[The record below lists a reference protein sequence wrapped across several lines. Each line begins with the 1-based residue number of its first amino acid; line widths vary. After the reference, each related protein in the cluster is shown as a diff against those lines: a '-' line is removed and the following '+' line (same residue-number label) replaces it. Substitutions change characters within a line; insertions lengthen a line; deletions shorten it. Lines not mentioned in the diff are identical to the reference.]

1 MDRKSTI
8 LLTVIAI
15 ATLLVAV
22 VGATFAYFTA
32 VNGGQ
37 GKSAVEVKTQVLT
50 PIIVNAENKI
60 DLTVSSEDMIQSIG
74 NNDKSVYSE
83 NIAAAQQVSAYADN
97 SGTNVD
103 FTCDFA
109 LKYVPTNIYKKS
121 AENVDNLTELEVNFE
136 ELTEGLATVNKTTNN
151 ATLDGSVYRYNVT
164 NAMSEVTI
172 LGGTFTIPGGSTGK
186 VAYKAN
192 ARFYNLGINQ
202 DCDSDHYSGGMCTEN
217 NHQGATFGGNIILD
231 VSNCHN

>member
-1 MDRKSTI
+1 MDRKNTI

-37 GKSAVEVKTQVLT
+37 GRSAVEVKTQVLT
-50 PIIVNAENKI
+50 PIIVNAENRI
-60 DLTVSSEDMIQSIG
+60 ELTVSAEDMVQEIG
-74 NNDKSVYSE
+74 NNNKSVYSE
-83 NIAAAQQVSAYADN
+83 NSEAAQQVSAYADN
-97 SGTNVD
+97 SGASVD
-103 FTCDFA
+103 FTCDFT
-109 LKYVPTNIYKKS
+109 LKYVPTTVYKKS
-121 AENVDNLTELEVNFE
+121 AENTSNITELEINFVE
-136 ELTEGLATVNKTTNN
+136 VTEGLATVNKTTNN
-151 ATLDGSVYRYNVT
+151 ATLDGSTYRYNVT
-164 NAMSEVTI
+164 NVSSETTI
-172 LGGTFTIPGGSTGK
+172 LGGTFTIPGGSSGK
-186 VAYKAN
+186 VAYTSN

-202 DCDSDHYSGGMCTEN
+202 DCDSDHYSGGYCTEN